1 MTAREALLS
10 LSLKYEGNWDRMYK
24 ALKEK
29 EPAPLELVGEYERNG
44 GANFITITDEDY
56 PTDFRY
62 LNRPPLLIYY
72 KGDLSLLKNK
82 ESTLAYIGSRDASSY
97 GLSMAK
103 KIVMGFVENDI
114 TICTGLARGIDAE
127 AAKTALDCGGK
138 LIAVLGNGIDFC
150 YPSKNQELYER
161 AIRSGLVL
169 SEYPLLTAPAKENF
183 PARNRIVAGLSK
195 AVLVGEASRRSGTLI
210 TVQYALSISKDVGCV
225 PYRADSE
232 SSCNML
238 IKDGAYL
245 IENVEDALWMMGKR
259 ERKGFSQK
267 ISEML

>member
-10 LSLKYEGNWDRMYK
+10 LSLQYQGNWDRMYK

-29 EPAPLELVGEYERNG
+29 ERAPLELIGEYEKSG
-44 GANFITITDEDY
+44 GANFITIMDEDY
-56 PTDFRY
+56 PPDFRY
-62 LNRPPLLIYY
+62 LNKPPLLIYY
-72 KGDLSLLKNK
+72 RGDVSLLKNK
-82 ESTLAYIGSRDASSY
+82 ENTLAYIGSRDASSY

-103 KIVMGFVENDI
+103 KIVTGLVQNDV

-169 SEYPLLTAPAKENF
+169 SEYPLLTAPSKENF
-183 PARNRIVAGLSK
+183 PARNRMVAGLSK

-225 PYRADSE
+225 PFRADAD

-245 IENVEDALWMMGKR
+245 IENTEDALWMMGKR
-259 ERKGFSQK
+259 ERKGLSEK
-267 ISEML
+267 ISGML